1 MHRRTFI
8 GTLACGVVFA
18 PLIARAQAPAA
29 GAVRR
34 IGTLSS
40 GGRPPPFEFEHEF
53 DPLREIGWIEG
64 KNLVIERRYTD
75 GHAELLRPF
84 VKELVQLKVELIVT
98 NGTDAA
104 LAAKNATT
112 TIPIILWGTG
122 DPVRAGL
129 VETLARPGGNVTGMA
144 IVSTE
149 LDAKRLSLLRELLP
163 AARRV
168 GVLLNPTDPLSAIR
182 KTDIERI
189 YPTLGLQPI
198 IIEVAAGKDI
208 EPAIADM
215 SRRGAE
221 VLVVSSSGLFYVN
234 RDALLGAALKR
245 SLPSMVANREM
256 MEAGGLVSYS
266 ISMPEIRRRVA
277 AFIDKILRGAKP
289 ADLPLEQPTIFE
301 LGINLKTAKSLGL
314 TIPQSLLLRAD
325 EVLR

>member
-18 PLIARAQAPAA
+18 PLIARAQAPN
-29 GAVRR
+29 AVRR

-40 GGRPPPFEFEHEF
+40 AERPPSFEFEHEF
-53 DPLREIGWIEG
+53 DPLRELGWIEG

-84 VKELVQLKVELIVT
+84 VEELVQLKVELIVT

-104 LAAKNATT
+104 LAVKSATT

-144 IVSTE
+144 MVSTE

-168 GVLLNPTDPLSAIR
+168 GVLLNSTDPLSAIR

-198 IIEVAAGKDI
+198 IIEVATGKEI
-208 EPAIADM
+208 EPAIADI
-215 SRRGAE
+215 SRQRAE
-221 VLVVSSSGLFYVN
+221 ALVVPANGLFYVH

-301 LGINLKTAKSLGL
+301 MGINLKTAKSLGL

>member
-1 MHRRTFI
+1 MHRRTFV

-18 PLIARAQAPAA
+18 PLIARAQSA

-40 GGRPPPFEFEHEF
+40 GERPPPAEFEHEF
-53 DPLREIGWIEG
+53 DPLRELGWIER
-64 KNLVIERRYTD
+64 KNLVIERRYTN
-75 GHAELLRPF
+75 GNAEFLRPMAAEL
-84 VKELVQLKVELIVT
+84 VALKVELIVT
-98 NGTDAA
+98 NGTDSA
-104 LAAKNATT
+104 LAVSNATT
-112 TIPIILWGTG
+112 TIPIILWGAG
-122 DPVRAGL
+122 DPVRTGL
-129 VETLARPGGNVTGMA
+129 VETLARPGGNVTGMS

-168 GVLLNPTDPLSAIR
+168 GVLLNSTNPISAIR
-182 KTDIERI
+182 KKDSERV

-198 IIEVAAGKDI
+198 IIEVGAGSEI
-208 EPAIADM
+208 EPAIAEIF
-215 SRRGAE
+215 RQRAE
-221 VLVVSSSGLFYVN
+221 ALVVPSDTLFYVN

-245 SLPSMVANREM
+245 SLPSFVASREM
-256 MEAGGLVSYS
+256 LEAGGLMSYS
-266 ISMPEIRRRVA
+266 ISMPELRRRVA

-289 ADLPLEQPTIFE
+289 AELPIEQPTKFE

>member
-1 MHRRTFI
+1 
-8 GTLACGVVFA
+8 VFA
-18 PLIARAQAPAA
+18 RYAA
-29 GAVRR
+29 
-34 IGTLSS
+34 
-40 GGRPPPFEFEHEF
+40 
-53 DPLREIGWIEG
+53 D
-64 KNLVIERRYTD
+64 
-75 GHAELLRPF
+75 
-84 VKELVQLKVELIVT
+84 
-98 NGTDAA
+98 
-104 LAAKNATT
+104 
-112 TIPIILWGTG
+112 
-122 DPVRAGL
+122 
-129 VETLARPGGNVTGMA
+129 
-144 IVSTE
+144 
-149 LDAKRLSLLRELLP
+149 ELLP

-168 GVLLNPTDPLSAIR
+168 GVLLNSTDPLSAIR

-208 EPAIADM
+208 EPAIADI
-215 SRRGAE
+215 SRQRAE
-221 VLVVSSSGLFYVN
+221 ALVVSPSGLFYVN

-245 SLPSMVANREM
+245 SLPSMVANTEM

-301 LGINLKTAKSLGL
+301 MGINLKTAKSLGL

>member
-1 MHRRTFI
+1 MHRRTFV

-18 PLIARAQAPAA
+18 PLIARAQSA

-40 GGRPPPFEFEHEF
+40 GERPPPAEFEHEF
-53 DPLREIGWIEG
+53 DPLRELGWIEG
-64 KNLVIERRYTD
+64 KNLVIERRYTN
-75 GHAELLRPF
+75 GNAEFLRPMAAEL
-84 VKELVQLKVELIVT
+84 VALKVELIVT
-98 NGTDAA
+98 NGTDSA
-104 LAAKNATT
+104 LAVSNATT
-112 TIPIILWGTG
+112 TIPIILWGAG
-122 DPVRAGL
+122 DPVRTGL
-129 VETLARPGGNVTGMA
+129 VETLARPGGNVTGMS

-168 GVLLNPTDPLSAIR
+168 GVLLNSTNPISAIR
-182 KTDIERI
+182 KKDSERV

-198 IIEVAAGKDI
+198 IIEVGAGSEI
-208 EPAIADM
+208 EPAIAEIF
-215 SRRGAE
+215 RQRAE
-221 VLVVSSSGLFYVN
+221 ALVVPSDTLFYVN

-245 SLPSMVANREM
+245 SLPSFVASREM
-256 MEAGGLVSYS
+256 LEAGGLMSYS
-266 ISMPEIRRRVA
+266 ISMPELRRRVA

-289 ADLPLEQPTIFE
+289 AELPIEQPTKFE

>member
-18 PLIARAQAPAA
+18 PLIARAQAA

-34 IGTLSS
+34 IGTLST
-40 GGRPPPFEFEHEF
+40 GGRPPPAEFEHEF
-53 DPLREIGWIEG
+53 DSLRELGWTEG

-75 GHAELLRPF
+75 GHAELLQPF

-104 LAAKNATT
+104 LAAKSATT
-112 TIPIILWGTG
+112 TIPIVLWGTG

-168 GVLLNPTDPLSAIR
+168 GVLLNSTDPLSAIR

-208 EPAIADM
+208 EPAIADI
-215 SRRGAE
+215 SRQRAE
-221 VLVVSSSGLFYVN
+221 ALVISSNGLFYVN
-234 RDALLGAALKR
+234 RDALLGAVLKR
-245 SLPSMVANREM
+245 SLPSMVGNREM

>member
-1 MHRRTFI
+1 VTHRRTFI

-18 PLIARAQAPAA
+18 PLVARAQAA

-34 IGTLSS
+34 VGTLST
-40 GGRPPPFEFEHEF
+40 GGRPPPAEFEHEF
-53 DPLREIGWIEG
+53 DPLRELGWTEG

-75 GHAELLRPF
+75 GHAELLQPF
-84 VKELVQLKVELIVT
+84 VKELLQLKVELIVT
-98 NGTDAA
+98 NGADAA
-104 LAAKNATT
+104 LAAKNASTT
-112 TIPIILWGTG
+112 MPIILWGSG

-144 IVSTE
+144 MFSTE
-149 LDAKRLSLLRELLP
+149 IDAKRLSLLRELLP

-168 GVLLNPTDPLSAIR
+168 GVLLNSNDPMSAVR
-182 KTDIERI
+182 KADIERV

-208 EPAIADM
+208 EPAVADI
-215 SRRGAE
+215 SRQRAE
-221 VLVVSSSGLFYVN
+221 ALVVPANGLFYVH

-245 SLPSMVANREM
+245 SLPSMVANTEM

-289 ADLPLEQPTIFE
+289 GDLPLEQPTIFE

-314 TIPQSLLLRAD
+314 TVPQSLLLRAD
-325 EVLR
+325 EVVR

>member
-8 GTLACGVVFA
+8 GTLTCGAVFA
-18 PLIARAQAPAA
+18 PLILRAQTS
-29 GAVRR
+29 GTVRR

-40 GGRPPPFEFEHEF
+40 GERPPPAEFEHEF
-53 DPLREIGWIEG
+53 DPLRELGWIEG
-64 KNLVIERRYTD
+64 KNLLIERRYAN
-75 GHAELLRPF
+75 GNAELLRPYAE
-84 VKELVQLKVELIVT
+84 ELIQLKVELIVT
-98 NGTDAA
+98 NGTDSA
-104 LAAKNATT
+104 LTVRNATT
-112 TIPIILWGTG
+112 TIPIILWGAG
-122 DPVRAGL
+122 DPVRTGL
-129 VETLARPGGNVTGMA
+129 VDSLARPGGNVTGMS

-168 GVLLNPTDPLSAIR
+168 GVLLNSTNPISAIR

-189 YPTLGLQPI
+189 YPTLGLLPI
-198 IIEVAAGKDI
+198 IIVVAAGSEI
-208 EPAIADM
+208 EPAIAEIV
-215 SRRGAE
+215 RQRAE
-221 VLVVSSSGLFYVN
+221 ALVVPSDTLFYVN
-234 RDALLGAALKR
+234 RDALLSAALKL
-245 SLPSMVANREM
+245 SLPSFVWSRDML
-256 MEAGGLVSYS
+256 EAGGLLSYS

-289 ADLPLEQPTIFE
+289 TDLPIEQPTKFE